1 MSEYTPTTDKV
12 LSYIRGNAVMA
23 GASADEAQ
31 AAASGWLASV
41 EREAAAR
48 ALEEAAAAL
57 KRPSEGAAYEVWAY
71 GGGDWLRSRAA

>member
-1 MSEYTPTTDKV
+1 MSEHAPTTEEVRSLYKHP
-12 LSYIRGNAVMA
+12 YIESFGPSRGIEF
-23 GASADEAQ
+23 DR
-31 AAASGWLASV
+31 WLAQV